1 MLENEFEVRSRVLH
15 TNARDIRL
23 FQNPFAVD
31 LYEAPPSVQLELAE
45 LQNCDALRDTFQSAG
60 LADFYAAIMLHT
72 YPNIKKHGIKICPVF
87 GNTYI
92 FEQTFS
98 RLKLLKSQKRIRL
111 RALISWRGAGW
122 RSVAH
127 CTQW

>member
-1 MLENEFEVRSRVLH
+1 MLENEFEVRSRVLQI
-15 TNARDIRL
+15 NARDIRL

-31 LYEAPPSVQLELAE
+31 LYEAPPSVQPAE
-45 LQNCDALRDTFQSAG
+45 LQNCDALRETFQSPG

-72 YPNIKKHGIKICPVF
+72 YPNIKKHGVRICPVF
-87 GNTYI
+87 GNTHI

-111 RALISWRGAGW
+111 RALIS
-122 RSVAH
+122 
-127 CTQW
+127 